1 MRAGVR
7 EGYDGARV
15 PHHRE
20 YKILI
25 LVHDRLDEDLFQM
38 LLPPEVDDH
47 IPPLLARFLRDLRDR
62 AVRWKRLVQYEKPV
76 EFAWPRL
83 GSDRVMTPLHV
94 LARSLNEF
102 AATLGIPQHG
112 LLFGERKLAHITPE
126 R

>member
-1 MRAGVR
+1 MRARVR

-25 LVHDRLDEDLFQM
+25 LVHDRLDEELFQM
-38 LLPPEVDDH
+38 LFQRQVDDH
-47 IPPLLARFLRDLRDR
+47 IQRILARFLRDLSDR
-62 AVRWKRLVQYEKPV
+62 PVR
-76 EFAWPRL
+76 WPRL
-83 GSDRVMTPLHV
+83 GSDGRMTLLHM

-112 LLFGERKLAHITPE
+112 LLLGKRKLAHITP
-126 R
+126 